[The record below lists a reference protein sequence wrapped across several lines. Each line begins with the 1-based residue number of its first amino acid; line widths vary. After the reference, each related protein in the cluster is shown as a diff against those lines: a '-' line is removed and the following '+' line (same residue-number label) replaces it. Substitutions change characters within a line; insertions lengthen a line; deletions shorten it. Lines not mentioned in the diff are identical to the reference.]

1 MLLNAFYCAV
11 VANAVV
17 WCMEDG
23 MIFSFYRK
31 WLEKKSF
38 EWRHGGFLT
47 KPLGL
52 CSFCLAGQISFW
64 TAICIGLYP
73 VDIIVFTSLGLFF
86 DKAINKFY
94 GNGN

>member
-31 WLEKKSF
+31 WLEEKMAN
-38 EWRHGGFLT
+38 WRHGGFLT
-47 KPLGL
+47 KP
-52 CSFCLAGQISFW
+52 FR
-64 TAICIGLYP
+64 
-73 VDIIVFTSLGLFF
+73 IVFFLPHRFKYLSGQC
-86 DKAINKFY
+86 
-94 GNGN
+94 